1 MSELD
6 DLQKQTKASAIRFFG
21 WAIMVLLIIL
31 GAWASQAELD
41 EVATA
46 TGEFV
51 PQGQVKTI
59 QHLEGGII
67 EEMFVNQGDRVV
79 AGSPLVRLD
88 LNASQGREAEL
99 QVTLDG
105 LMLRRAR
112 LLAEAHGGSPDFP
125 EDVLE
130 RRTQM
135 AQNEI
140 NSLNARRAEME
151 SAALSAEEQVRQRE
165 SDLRQLEEE
174 AGALR
179 SQLALAREAFYMA
192 EDLIT
197 DGLISLQDH
206 LARKIAVDQ
215 IQGQLATV
223 EASLPGAD
231 SALAEA
237 KERMREAE
245 LAFERNALEELA
257 NVEIQ
262 IDTIAEEIIKATSIS
277 RRTLIMSPIDGIVK
291 SLRFFTIGAVVRPG
305 EAIMDIVPSDD
316 QLVVEARL
324 NPQDIGYVRVGQAA
338 TVKVSTYDYI
348 RYGGLEAEVILV

>member
-105 LMLRRAR
+105 LMLRR
-112 LLAEAHGGSPDFP
+112 
-125 EDVLE
+125 
-130 RRTQM
+130 
-135 AQNEI
+135 
-140 NSLNARRAEME
+140 
-151 SAALSAEEQVRQRE
+151 
-165 SDLRQLEEE
+165 
-174 AGALR
+174 
-179 SQLALAREAFYMA
+179 
-192 EDLIT
+192 
-197 DGLISLQDH
+197 
-206 LARKIAVDQ
+206 
-215 IQGQLATV
+215 
-223 EASLPGAD
+223 
-231 SALAEA
+231 
-237 KERMREAE
+237 
-245 LAFERNALEELA
+245 
-257 NVEIQ
+257 
-262 IDTIAEEIIKATSIS
+262 
-277 RRTLIMSPIDGIVK
+277 
-291 SLRFFTIGAVVRPG
+291 
-305 EAIMDIVPSDD
+305 
-316 QLVVEARL
+316 
-324 NPQDIGYVRVGQAA
+324 
-338 TVKVSTYDYI
+338 
-348 RYGGLEAEVILV
+348 